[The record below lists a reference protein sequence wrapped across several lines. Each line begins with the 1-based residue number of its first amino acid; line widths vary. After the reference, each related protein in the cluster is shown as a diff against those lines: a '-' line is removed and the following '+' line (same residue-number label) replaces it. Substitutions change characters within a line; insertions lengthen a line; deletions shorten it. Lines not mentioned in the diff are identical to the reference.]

1 MFFNANKSLTKI
13 YIVKEEILQLLVFPH
28 LFFFG
33 LVCVEVNL
41 TFGHC
46 EIWSST
52 LKLPLEI
59 LLNQKRKLMSNY
71 RKLKRAHDNNAVSV
85 LTDIMICPSIHIY
98 SWKHISSVLRHW
110 LMQKLAWWSHRKL
123 TSVAHNLS
131 WWVSVD
137 LFERMSVRR
146 QSVHHHSDELWLQL
160 HTASL

>member
-1 MFFNANKSLTKI
+1 M
-13 YIVKEEILQLLVFPH
+13 LVFPH

-46 EIWSST
+46 EIWPGT

-59 LLNQKRKLMSNY
+59 LLNQKRKLVSNY
-71 RKLKRAHDNNAVSV
+71 RKLKRAHNNNAVSV

-123 TSVAHNLS
+123 TSVAHEL
-131 WWVSVD
+131 
-137 LFERMSVRR
+137 MSV
-146 QSVHHHSDELWLQL
+146 SGFIWEDVSEETVCPPSFWWTVTAAL
-160 HTASL
+160 HCLPLNRSP